1 MSTRTKLTYDDYA
14 ALPDDGKRYEVLA
27 GELHMTPSPGFSHQR
42 AVGQLFRQ
50 LAQFFEENGLGMAF
64 VAPFDVIAG
73 RHDVF
78 VPDITVV
85 CDPSQISPRGI
96 EGAPTLVVEVL
107 SPSNR
112 GYDRG
117 LKARRYLEMNVQ
129 HYWVVDP
136 DEQHLVCQRA
146 EHGSW
151 VVVAEGHGHETV
163 RDPSWPDLTID
174 LARLWK

>member
-1 MSTRTKLTYDDYA
+1 MGTKTKLTYEDYA

-27 GELHMTPSPGFSHQR
+27 GELYVTPSPRILHQR
-42 AVGQLFRQ
+42 IVGRLFRQ
-50 LAQFFEENGLGMAF
+50 LAQFFEETGLGEA
-64 VAPFDVIAG
+64 VVSPLDVIAG
-73 RHDVF
+73 PHDVF

-117 LKARRYLEMNVQ
+117 LKARRYLELNVQ
-129 HYWVVDP
+129 HYWIVDP
-136 DEQHLVCQRA
+136 DEQHLVCHRA

-151 VVVAEGHGHETV
+151 VVVAEGHGDETV